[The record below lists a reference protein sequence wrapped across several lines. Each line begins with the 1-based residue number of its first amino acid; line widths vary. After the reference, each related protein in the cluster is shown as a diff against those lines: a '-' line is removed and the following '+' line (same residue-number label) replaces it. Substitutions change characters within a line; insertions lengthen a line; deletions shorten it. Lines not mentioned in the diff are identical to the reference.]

1 MQGKIEAVNRSKS
14 GKTLGVKVGEVWYTS
29 KNWELENKVGASI
42 TFEPAASEF
51 NGKTMWW
58 LNDYVEVGS
67 STTPADQAFD
77 AAYAQR
83 QPPPQPTPYAQ
94 HQPMGQPTQA
104 PPAPQQAH
112 PSKMDREASIVA
124 QALTKAVTC
133 TNAQQAWETY
143 VFLYNKVLEWNPG
156 DFDDSLPY

>member
-1 MQGKIEAVNRSKS
+1 MQGTIEAVKKSTS
-14 GKTLGVKVGEVWYTS
+14 GKSLGVLIGGTWYST
-29 KNWELENKVGASI
+29 KNWELEGMQGKSI
-42 TFEPAASEF
+42 TFQTSVQEF
-51 NGKTMWW
+51 SGGGQCHW
-58 LNDYVEVGS
+58 LNDYTVDGA

-83 QPPPQPTPYAQ
+83 QPPPQPTPYDQ
-94 HQPMGQPTQA
+94 HQPRPTQA
-104 PPAPQQAH
+104 PQAPH

-133 TNAQQAWETY
+133 ANAQQAWETY

>member
-77 AAYAQR
+77 AAYAQH
-83 QPPPQPTPYAQ
+83 QPP
-94 HQPMGQPTQA
+94 PMGQPKYPANMA
-104 PPAPQQAH
+104 PASGEGMH
-112 PSKMDREASIVA
+112 PEPRQTAQKDRDASIVA
-124 QALTKAVTC
+124 QALTKAC
-133 TNAQQAWETY
+133 TGPGDSVQDVWERY
-143 VFLYNKVLEWNPG
+143 VGFYSRYEAWNPS
-156 DFDDSLPY
+156 DDSLPY

>member
-77 AAYAQR
+77 AAYAQ
-83 QPPPQPTPYAQ
+83 
-94 HQPMGQPTQA
+94 HQPRPTQA

-156 DFDDSLPY
+156 DFDDSIPY